1 MAAADLIASE
11 YHWPRREIW
20 EELTMA
26 EVALYL
32 RAITVRRM
40 TENGHESDLPT
51 DTSILELLE
60 VIDSV
65 KLERKHGKV

>member
-1 MAAADLIASE
+1 
-11 YHWPRREIW
+11 
-20 EELTMA
+20 MA